1 MLHCV
6 DVSYV
11 RTISAALSTHETGW
25 KKGRKDKNCV
35 LERKLREQKNQE
47 GCNITMQC
55 KICLPSTKLLS
66 ASRDSTSNLK
76 KHLEVSWR
84 IVSAKAS
91 YTRHNFQCLKRY
103 DSPSPKSG

>member
-1 MLHCV
+1 MCARSLLRSPHMKQ
-6 DVSYV
+6 D
-11 RTISAALSTHETGW
+11 
-25 KKGRKDKNCV
+25 GRKDGQ
-35 LERKLREQKNQE
+35 KLRFGTEIKGTEEPRRLQHYHAVQALLA
-47 GCNITMQC
+47 T
-55 KICLPSTKLLS
+55 TKLLS